1 MTSVPESEV
10 LLGADPPPDI
20 NGVDVW
26 SALNRNEE
34 ARSSIIHNID
44 EEEDKGTW
52 QVRWKLN
59 IK

>member
-52 QVRWKLN
+52 QVR
-59 IK
+59 